1 MIQVVLSS
9 IPSYYLSLFKAHVA
23 VCKSIER
30 LMRNFLWK
38 DSGNK
43 NGSHL
48 VRWDIVTCSK
58 EKGELGIDKIKT
70 TNEALLGKWIWRY
83 LLEPKQLWSSLIDAK
98 YSICS
103 LGSAPSKTN
112 FGSDKVLWFQI
123 SKMHSPLL
131 IKPNGTLRVDQTLC
145 YDFTFGMV
153 RPQKGLITT
162 DFIIFLTTNSYLLRM
177 LGMLDKGIG
186 TLHLGEHSWIEK
198 NRHRPQYPPHGLS
211 FL

>member
-48 VRWDIVTCSK
+48 VRWDIVTCPK

-70 TNEALLGKWIWRY
+70 TNEALLGKWIWGY
-83 LLEPKQLWSSLIDAK
+83 LSEPKQFWSSLIDAK

-103 LGSAPSKTN
+103 LGSA
-112 FGSDKVLWFQI
+112 KVW
-123 SKMHSPLL
+123 
-131 IKPNGTLRVDQTLC
+131 
-145 YDFTFGMV
+145 
-153 RPQKGLITT
+153 
-162 DFIIFLTTNSYLLRM
+162 
-177 LGMLDKGIG
+177 
-186 TLHLGEHSWIEK
+186 
-198 NRHRPQYPPHGLS
+198 
-211 FL
+211 